1 MMRREGAEMCERE
14 CRGGEEEGDTSEQ
27 SANWGAPARLTRA
40 HERVGES
47 SVVIGIGAADG
58 RGDRAAESERGGGGL
73 NERATALSVPT
84 AEGRRV
90 TVTSEGV
97 VEREESRREVL
108 HSERET
114 RGMVEGGDRGG
125 GSSELRA
132 DGRGGEPSKQGWR
145 ERQIEKTRRVVKLAE
160 LRPARLLSGP

>member
-1 MMRREGAEMCERE
+1 MCERE

-132 DGRGGEPSKQGWR
+132 DGRGGDPSGQEWR
-145 ERQIEKTRRVVKLAE
+145 ERRTEKARRVVRLAE
-160 LRPARLLSGP
+160 PRPARLLSGS